1 MSPAAGRVPQSQV
14 RKAGGRLSLGGSNP
28 GRSPC
33 ACSVVQAVTSSRT
46 AAWWLSSSV
55 SLPPPPPAPL
65 PPVPC
70 PHPCRLGAPDGWAPV
85 LYPQCPEPFWL
96 QGVLPRCSLWLFGP
110 LTVTL
115 GPELSARQDTDEQS
129 LGPAAQCCPRLGLD
143 PGRACAALDSC
154 LCWAALW
161 SRSACSCALVGFL
174 QPPGSG
180 GSELS
185 CPSVA

>member
-1 MSPAAGRVPQSQV
+1 MGASARGKQPWPLTLCLQRRPGCDLLEES
-14 RKAGGRLSLGGSNP
+14 SLVAFIE
-28 GRSPC
+28 C
-33 ACSVVQAVTSSRT
+33 VLA
-46 AAWWLSSSV
+46 
-55 SLPPPPPAPL
+55 PPPAPL

-70 PHPCRLGAPDGWAPV
+70 PRPCRLGAPDGWAPV

-115 GPELSARQDTDEQS
+115 GPELSARQDTGEQS